1 MNLSVYEMLEQVD
14 KEKTKAK
21 KIERL
26 REFSSTKAL
35 IVILE
40 FGLDAGWVWQLPSGS
55 PPYSPSVK
63 EADLQHVLKSD
74 YRRLQYFVNTP
85 QGKAMKPLRRETMFI
100 ELLESVDNNDAKL
113 LLAAKEKTMPFKSI
127 TKKLVMEAFPNDTK
141 GWT

>member
-26 REFSSTKAL
+26 REFSNTKAL
-35 IVILE
+35 IVLLD
-40 FGLDAGWVWQLPSGS
+40 FGMDAGWKWLLPAGA
-55 PPYSPSVK
+55 PPYSPTAK

-74 YRRLQYFVNTP
+74 FRRLQYFVNTP

-100 ELLESVDNNDAKL
+100 EMLESVDFNDAKL
-113 LLAAKEKTMPFKSI
+113 LLSLKEKKMPFKSI